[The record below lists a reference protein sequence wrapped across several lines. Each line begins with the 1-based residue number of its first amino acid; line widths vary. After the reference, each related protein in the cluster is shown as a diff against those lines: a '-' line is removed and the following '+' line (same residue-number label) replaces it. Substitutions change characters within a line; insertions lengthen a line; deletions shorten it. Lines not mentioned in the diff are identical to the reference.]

1 MGSLL
6 EKWPVAFDLVRQA
19 SLGLLVEEDSLLSSS
34 SIMVG
39 NPLEA
44 TTDMELL
51 PSVHLAALTAANNT
65 DMTPRSAIEEPSF
78 VEDSSFE
85 VAIEQEDID
94 PVLKLA
100 STVDYLMDQ
109 SFDGCMIP

>member
-19 SLGLLVEEDSLLSSS
+19 SLGLLVDEGSLLTPS

-44 TTDMELL
+44 MTDMELL
-51 PSVHLAALTAANNT
+51 PSDHYLAGNT
-65 DMTPRSAIEEPSF
+65 DMTPKSAIEEPSF

-85 VAIEQEDID
+85 MATEE
-94 PVLKLA
+94 
-100 STVDYLMDQ
+100 
-109 SFDGCMIP
+109 